1 MGHHVQWYQLI
12 VPRYPYGI
20 LVVVAYWVVLPEAL
34 KNLLFGM
41 RVAECAFP
49 LVIYSV
55 RP

>member
-1 MGHHVQWYQLI
+1 MGHHVQWYQLV

-20 LVVVAYWVVLPEAL
+20 LVVVAYWVLPEAL
-34 KNLLFGM
+34 KHLLFGM